1 MADRALA
8 HVEKVVNV
16 YGIEKADKVEMVQ
29 IMDYHVVAGKGD
41 YKVGDLVV
49 YVEVDSILP
58 DGLPDALAVE
68 LKTVNKA
75 IKSATGDELAKAIT
89 RKNEI
94 LAANTKPEFEFLR
107 DSCKF
112 RIKAKK
118 YNSIGVISQGILFTT
133 SILPEG
139 VEVSEGLDVTAVLG
153 ITKVI
158 EDLDEVNET
167 VQETTDER
175 SEFEKFLDSKFKR
188 YKPYRNLKAKIKGT
202 DRTGNW
208 EEWMAPKTDEENIQ
222 KIHSKLYE
230 EYGDEPVWA
239 VTSKIEGQSMSAYN
253 HIVKTWFGLK
263 DRNDFAVCSHKRHL
277 IRDDGSRFWVTAR
290 ELDLQKRLKAIGQNI
305 MIQGEHAGGK
315 IQGNIYK
322 LPEHHLYIFGI
333 YDLNTRRKFGLEERL
348 EFCHK
353 YEFDHVP
360 VVSHKMGLFKTVQEM
375 LDFSNR
381 KDCLVPGVEVLS
393 EGLVWEHLFK
403 PDHFKVKSPEYLIF
417 HKK

>member
-1 MADRALA
+1 MAERALA
-8 HVEKVVNV
+8 HIEKVVKT

-41 YKVGDLVV
+41 YKEGDLVV

-58 DGLPDALAVE
+58 DGLSDALAVE
-68 LKTVNKA
+68 LKSVNKTL
-75 IKSATGDELAKAIT
+75 KTATGDELAKAT
-89 RKNEI
+89 ARKAEI
-94 LAANTKPEFEFLR
+94 LAQNTRPEFEFLR

-139 VEVSEGLDVTAVLG
+139 TEISEGLDVTSILG
-153 ITKVI
+153 IVKVV
-158 EDLDEVNET
+158 EDADEVNEE
-167 VQETTDER
+167 VQEQKDER
-175 SEFEKFLDSKFKR
+175 SAFEKMLDSKFRR
-188 YKPYRNLKAKIKGT
+188 YAPYRKLKAKIKGS

-208 EEWMAPKTDEENIQ
+208 EDWMAPKTDEENIQ
-222 KIHSKLYE
+222 KIHSVLYKR
-230 EYGDEPVWA
+230 YGDAPVWD

-253 HIVKTWFGLK
+253 HIVPVWFGLK
-263 DRNDFAVCSHKRHL
+263 NRNDFAVCSHKRHL

-290 ELDLQKRLKAIGQNI
+290 ELDLEKRLKSIGMNI
-305 MIQGEHAGGK
+305 MIQGEHTGGK

-333 YDLNTRRKFGLEERL
+333 FDITTRRKFNLDQRL

-353 YEFDHVP
+353 FEFDHVP
-360 VVSHKMGLFKTVQEM
+360 VVARKIPLFPTVQEM
-375 LDFSNR
+375 LDYSNR
-381 KDCLVPGVEVLS
+381 KDSLVPGVETLS
-393 EGLVWEHLFK
+393 EGLVWEN
-403 PDHFKVKSPEYLIF
+403 PDDGSHFKVKSPEYLIH